1 MPSTGFLGTRAD
13 VFVDAAIVLLVI
25 APFVMAYA
33 LRLAAQRR
41 HLDHRNLQL
50 GLLLAGIAAV
60 LLLEGS
66 LRFGGAAEAYAASS
80 LYNSASLRVTFLVHL
95 AVAVPTFIAWC
106 GLATLSW
113 RRYTV
118 TLPGSFG
125 RTHRRW
131 GQVRPRR
138 TVPFFRNRSRSLRHE
153 LRVLS
158 GPSRFLRRGQPTAAP
173 RRGCASAARR
183 LRRRSGRRRGG
194 ACW

>member
-13 VFVDAAIVLLVI
+13 GFVDAAIVLLVV

-131 GQVRPRR
+131 GR
-138 TVPFFRNRSRSLRHE
+138 F
-153 LRVLS
+153 VLVGLCLS
-158 GPSRFLRRGQPTAAP
+158 
-173 RRGCASAARR
+173 SATGVA
-183 LRRRSGRRRGG
+183 LYVMSFGY
-194 ACW
+194 

>member
-13 VFVDAAIVLLVI
+13 VFVDAAIVFLVV
-25 APFVMAYA
+25 APFAMAYA

-50 GLLLAGIAAV
+50 GLLLTGIAAV

-80 LYNSASLRVTFLVHL
+80 LHDSATVRVTFLVHL
-95 AVAVPTFIAWC
+95 AVAVPTFVVWC

-113 RRYTV
+113 RRYSR

-125 RTHRRW
+125 RIHRLW
-131 GQVRPRR
+131 GR
-138 TVPFFRNRSRSLRHE
+138 L
-153 LRVLS
+153 VLAGLCLS
-158 GPSRFLRRGQPTAAP
+158 
-173 RRGCASAARR
+173 SATGIA
-183 LRRRSGRRRGG
+183 LYVMSF
-194 ACW
+194 AC

>member
-13 VFVDAAIVLLVI
+13 VFVDVAIVLLVI
-25 APFVMAYA
+25 APFAMAYA

-66 LRFGGAAEAYAASS
+66 LRFGGGAEAYAASS
-80 LYNSASLRVTFLVHL
+80 LYDSATLRVTFLVHL

-106 GLATLSW
+106 ALATASW
-113 RRYTV
+113 RRYAL

-125 RTHRRW
+125 RVHRRW
-131 GQVRPRR
+131 GRLV
-138 TVPFFRNRSRSLRHE
+138 FAGLC
-153 LRVLS
+153 LS
-158 GPSRFLRRGQPTAAP
+158 
-173 RRGCASAARR
+173 SATGIA
-183 LRRRSGRRRGG
+183 LYIMSF
-194 ACW
+194 AY